1 MRIILYAF
9 LFVLLGFQKIS
20 ADTFRSIES
29 ERINK
34 RDSLLSIIT
43 GAKISDNIISI
54 TDFGA
59 IGDGVKNDKPA
70 FDKAMQSAAKQGGAH
85 IIVPSGTFLL
95 KGPIHFVSNVCL
107 ELMDGAIIKFDSNPK
122 YYLPLVKTSWE
133 GTFLYNYSP
142 FIYG

>member
-43 GAKISDNIISI
+43 GAKISDNIIS
-54 TDFGA
+54 
-59 IGDGVKNDKPA
+59 V
-70 FDKAMQSAAKQGGAH
+70 
-85 IIVPSGTFLL
+85 
-95 KGPIHFVSNVCL
+95 
-107 ELMDGAIIKFDSNPK
+107 
-122 YYLPLVKTSWE
+122 Y
-133 GTFLYNYSP
+133 
-142 FIYG
+142 

>member
-1 MRIILYAF
+1 MRIILYVF

-59 IGDGVKNDKPA
+59 IGDGVK
-70 FDKAMQSAAKQGGAH
+70 MISRLLTKQCKVQRSRVGL
-85 IIVPSGTFLL
+85 IL
-95 KGPIHFVSNVCL
+95 
-107 ELMDGAIIKFDSNPK
+107 
-122 YYLPLVKTSWE
+122 
-133 GTFLYNYSP
+133 
-142 FIYG
+142 

>member
-43 GAKISDNIISI
+43 GAVVFQK
-54 TDFGA
+54 
-59 IGDGVKNDKPA
+59 
-70 FDKAMQSAAKQGGAH
+70 
-85 IIVPSGTFLL
+85 
-95 KGPIHFVSNVCL
+95 VCL
-107 ELMDGAIIKFDSNPK
+107 EEILKKDQPKF
-122 YYLPLVKTSWE
+122 
-133 GTFLYNYSP
+133 
-142 FIYG
+142 